1 MCGGAGL
8 RRRIPHMQ
16 AGTLITPRL
25 AEEAISSRLT
35 CLPIESLPL
44 TQCVGGTLRENIYA
58 ERDQPPF
65 DRVAMDGIAIDS
77 GAARQGL
84 RHYRIQATQAA
95 GAAPLRLAS
104 SGSAIEVMTGAILP
118 IGSDCVIPVEQ
129 IDVTDGIANL
139 KTSAQI
145 GAFRNVHRRGSDGRQ
160 GALLLE
166 SGTLLRAPEIAVAA
180 SAGMARVR
188 VSSQPA
194 VMVISTGD
202 ELVEPGDPITDYQI
216 RRSNAYAVEAT
227 LRKRGFAR
235 IGDDHVRDDAEMLRE
250 RLALHLTTHEVLVL
264 SGGVSMGKFDLVPTV
279 LLQLGVQEVFH
290 KIAQRPGKPMWF
302 GIGPQGQA
310 VFGLPGNPV
319 STLVCLIRYVIPAIA
334 AAMGTKREVP
344 ERFALAAAVTYET
357 PLTYFLPVTIE
368 HDDWG
373 RPWAHPHPTNGSGD
387 FLSLANTDGFV
398 ELPPG
403 PNTYAKGFVT
413 SVYRW

>member
-1 MCGGAGL
+1 
-8 RRRIPHMQ
+8 MQ

-25 AEEAISSRLT
+25 AEEAIYSRLT

-65 DRVAMDGIAIDS
+65 DRVAMDGMAVDS
-77 GAARQGL
+77 EALRRGL
-84 RHYRIQATQAA
+84 KRFRIQGVQAA
-95 GAAPLRLAS
+95 GAPQLKLG
-104 SGSAIEVMTGAILP
+104 SGDDAIEVMTGAILP
-118 IGSDCVIPVEQ
+118 LGSDCVIPVEQ
-129 IDVTDGIANL
+129 LAVAAGYASLTTAVEG
-139 KTSAQI
+139 SPYQ
-145 GAFRNVHRRGSDGRQ
+145 NVDRRGNASRQ

-166 SGTLLRAPEIAVAA
+166 TGTLLRAPEIAVAA

-194 VMVISTGD
+194 IMVVSTGD
-202 ELVEPGDPITDYQI
+202 ELIEPGDPIADYQV
-216 RRSNAYAVEAT
+216 RRSNAYAVAAT
-227 LRKRGFAR
+227 LRTRGFGR
-235 IGDDHVRDDAEMLRE
+235 IGDDHVPDDAALMRE
-250 RLALHLTTHEVLVL
+250 RLSLHLTTHEVLIL
-264 SGGVSMGKFDLVPTV
+264 SGGVSMGKYDLVPQV
-279 LLQLGVQEVFH
+279 LRQLGVQEVFH

-334 AAMGTKREVP
+334 EAMGTKREPP
-344 ERFALAAAVTYET
+344 ERLALSAAVTFQHA
-357 PLTYFLPVTIE
+357 LAYFLPVSIQ

-373 RPWAHPHPTNGSGD
+373 RPWANPRRTNGSGD
-387 FLSLANTDGFV
+387 FLSLTGTDGFV

-403 PNTYAKGFVT
+403 PNTYPKGFVT
-413 SVYRW
+413 TVYRW